1 METDYRPELDVSP
14 TLGLAE
20 VNYYQSQTGVLRWAV
35 ELGRMDIATKV
46 SMLTSHNALPCEGH
60 LTAVF
65 HIFSYLKTKG
75 NARLVLDPTYAAI
88 DYDAFPQQD
97 WSEFYGD
104 TPKHIPSNVP
114 PPMGRPVEVWCYVD
128 ADHAGDTLTRKS
140 RTGIVIFLNLA
151 PIVWYSIKQNTVETS
166 TFGSEFVALKV
177 ATEILCGLRYKLRMM
192 GIPIVGPSYIH
203 CDNNLVVL
211 VTSTGPASTLKK
223 KSNFIA
229 YHAVRWSVAADKQR
243 VTHTASEKSPLD
255 LMTKPLLGGAK
266 RDYLVSQVLHD
277 IVNEVTP
284 KLRDLRD
291 SAVKVLSSTV
301 RFPLA
306 QTMPT
311 YAL

>member
-20 VNYYQSQTGVLRWAV
+20 VNYYQSQTGVPWWAV
-35 ELGRMDIATKV
+35 KLGRMDIATEV
-46 SMLTSHNALPCEGH
+46 SMLTSHNALPHEGH

-75 NARLVLDPTYAAI
+75 NARLVLDPTYAAF

-97 WSEFYGD
+97 WNEFYGD
-104 TPKHIPSNVP
+104 APKHIPSNAP
-114 PPMGRPVEVWCYVD
+114 PPMGRPVEVRCYVD
-128 ADHAGDTLTRKS
+128 ADHAGDMLTRKS

-151 PIVWYSIKQNTVETS
+151 PIVWYSKKQNTMETS
-166 TFGSEFVALKV
+166 TFGSKFVALKV